1 MVLHG
6 RPCGRVGR
14 RRVFY
19 EGPRATSSGAFSFP
33 LIAVSP
39 RTRPRTVAPMPR
51 SADSKGRRGRDRE
64 GQKEGPGVSMME
76 SMSDSFGES
85 GEPRG
90 EPRGLRL
97 IAVLLA
103 LTAAYFVAGKLG
115 LALAFVHA
123 NATAIWPPTGIALAA
138 GLLFGLRVWPAILV
152 GAFLVNFTTP
162 GTTVATSLG
171 IAAGNTVEAVVGT
184 WLVQTFAGGASAF
197 RRPDG
202 VFRFAVLAACVA
214 TTLSASIGVVSLWL
228 GGLAETA
235 RIADI
240 WLTWWLGDAVGA
252 VLLAPF
258 LVVWARPTGQAYPNR
273 SWLEAMALVAVMA
286 GIGWVV
292 FGHRTPNAYLSLLPL
307 IWASFRFGRRGAT
320 AATAALSGIAL
331 WGTLKGYG
339 PFLRESPNESLL
351 FLQAFLGTMALTA
364 LALAAEVR
372 ERERVEG
379 AVRRARDELEV
390 QVRERTASL
399 QQAVDQLGESRSA
412 LSEAQ
417 AVAHIGS
424 WEWDVGEDRV
434 SWSDELFRIY
444 GLEPQSETIDFQGF
458 LARLNPQDRERV

>member
-1 MVLHG
+1 
-6 RPCGRVGR
+6 
-14 RRVFY
+14 
-19 EGPRATSSGAFSFP
+19 
-33 LIAVSP
+33 
-39 RTRPRTVAPMPR
+39 
-51 SADSKGRRGRDRE
+51 
-64 GQKEGPGVSMME
+64 MME

-85 GEPRG
+85 GESRG

-292 FGHRTPNAYLSLLPL
+292 VPRHPYYAITDSEGR
-307 IWASFRFGRRGAT
+307 FRLDDVPPGEYTLVAWHEPV
-320 AATAALSGIAL
+320 ALSGDSGKETAGL
-331 WGTLKGYG
+331 NRG
-339 PFLRESPNESLL
+339 SPV
-351 FLQAFLGTMALTA
+351 
-364 LALAAEVR
+364 EVR
-372 ERERVEG
+372 TKIKVSAG
-379 AVRRARDELEV
+379 
-390 QVRERTASL
+390 QVTMTN
-399 QQAVDQLGESRSA
+399 VDLK
-412 LSEAQ
+412 
-417 AVAHIGS
+417 
-424 WEWDVGEDRV
+424 
-434 SWSDELFRIY
+434 
-444 GLEPQSETIDFQGF
+444 
-458 LARLNPQDRERV
+458 